1 MVYFFPFSEI
11 VYLNSLI
18 NMTTDTLAFLV
29 IVVLTVRSRLGG
41 EMPRILR
48 KIAQDT
54 TVYFLVIFTSHFVFM
69 MTLLLERVSASIVR
83 DGNSAE
89 IPQPNL
95 QLLPAR

>member
-1 MVYFFPFSEI
+1 MVYFSSSEI
-11 VYLNSLI
+11 LYLNSLI

-29 IVVLTVRSRLGG
+29 IVVLAVRSRFRG

-54 TVYFLVIFTSHFVFM
+54 TVYFLVIFTSHFALV
-69 MTLLLERVSASIVR
+69 MTLLLGRVSASIVC
-83 DGNSAE
+83 DWNGAE
-89 IPQPNL
+89 IPQPNI